1 MNIADAFPES
11 YRQDF
16 ANRNIDIGSA
26 ILIKMPD
33 FDVNYNKY
41 VIYLSDSIID
51 DTKCGIIVINTKI
64 NENINFS
71 SYLMSQH
78 ILIDVLRHDFLEE
91 DSYIDCTQIHQK
103 DIQEIIDHISNN
115 PKNLCGNV
123 QEDIMAKVK
132 ALLVNSRVLSNNDK
146 RKYKLI
152 K

>member
-33 FDVNYNKY
+33 FDVNYDKY
-41 VIYLSDSIID
+41 VIYLSESASDQ
-51 DTKCGIIVINTKI
+51 TKCGILIINTKI
-64 NENINFS
+64 NQNINFNI
-71 SYLMSQH
+71 YLLSQH
-78 ILIDVLRHDFLEE
+78 ILIDVLRHDFLDE
-91 DSYIDCTQIHQK
+91 DSYIDCTQIHPK
-103 DIQEIIDHISNN
+103 DIQEIVDHISNN

-123 QEDIMAKVK
+123 QEDIMIKVK
-132 ALLVNSRVLSNNDK
+132 DLLINSRVLSNNDK